1 MAKDFLGNE
10 LNVGDEVAYFSPHYR
25 TFQRGNITKISPKVL
40 YIEKYK
46 TKDYTQTFRQ
56 FHEQVIKIE
65 TKFKPLYVTLDWV
78 YDNILN
84 LNKDSLD
91 K

>member
-25 TFQRGNITKISPKVL
+25 TFMRGEIVKISPKVL
-40 YIEKYK
+40 YVGTGRNRKG
-46 TKDYTQTFRQ
+46 TFRQ

-65 TKFKPLYVTLDWV
+65 
-78 YDNILN
+78 
-84 LNKDSLD
+84 NK
-91 K
+91 